1 MPDKNTKDLSYFV
14 KALQQR
20 QAIDDVNSK
29 LLRLPEDKMNLEFS
43 VSLTK
48 FLITMVLFS
57 LEKFESFLKV
67 GNPSHRPLSSHQM
80 NWSWSFSDS

>member
-43 VSLTK
+43 LLLT
-48 FLITMVLFS
+48 IRVFS
-57 LEKFESFLKV
+57 
-67 GNPSHRPLSSHQM
+67 
-80 NWSWSFSDS
+80 

>member
-29 LLRLPEDKMNLEFS
+29 LLRLPEDEMNFEFS
-43 VSLTK
+43 ASLTIRV
-48 FLITMVLFS
+48 FFS
-57 LEKFESFLKV
+57 NGFIFHGKI
-67 GNPSHRPLSSHQM
+67 
-80 NWSWSFSDS
+80 

>member
-1 MPDKNTKDLSYFV
+1 MPDKNAKDLSYFV

-43 VSLTK
+43 VSSTIRV
-48 FLITMVLFS
+48 F
-57 LEKFESFLKV
+57 
-67 GNPSHRPLSSHQM
+67 N
-80 NWSWSFSDS
+80 